1 MKILNPIL
9 SPMLSPRNAIPL
21 TRQSLRGP
29 EPRAHWKIPPHLKE
43 RPTRVLLFT
52 QQVARFGLSAEV
64 QMSPFSRRE
73 FFKAGLAAGALATV
87 GARPLAAAR
96 RTATDTVVLGRSNIA
111 VTRLAFGTGT
121 DSGAVQ
127 AALGQQEFTRL
138 VHYAYDHGIRFF
150 ETAEAYKTPG
160 MLGEALKGLPRD
172 SYHLMSKVTT
182 FHEGID
188 PQAKFDELRRISQ
201 TEYFDI
207 MLLHWQ
213 HTPDWP
219 QATARWQAGIQEA
232 QSRKIIRSHGASVHG
247 LPALRQMPGNKWLD
261 VGLIRINH
269 SGARMDGPTYEDT
282 NHPDNV
288 SEVVDHIHQLKG
300 DGLGVIGMKLCG
312 GGQFVNSHDDRVKA
326 MRFAFNHAGVDAAT
340 VGFKSTQEIDEA
352 IDNLNLALA

>member
-1 MKILNPIL
+1 
-9 SPMLSPRNAIPL
+9 
-21 TRQSLRGP
+21 
-29 EPRAHWKIPPHLKE
+29 
-43 RPTRVLLFT
+43 
-52 QQVARFGLSAEV
+52 
-64 QMSPFSRRE
+64 MSPTTRRN
-73 FFKAGLAAGALATV
+73 FLKTGLAAGAMATV
-87 GARPLAAAR
+87 GTLPMNAAG
-96 RTATDTVVLGRSNIA
+96 RTATDTVTLGRSSVG

-127 AALGQQEFTRL
+127 AALGQQEFRRL
-138 VHYAYDHGIRFF
+138 IHYAYDHGIRFF
-150 ETAEAYKTPG
+150 ETAEAYQTPG

-172 SYHLMSKVTT
+172 SYRLMTKVTT

-188 PQAKFDELRRISQ
+188 PQAKFDELRRTSQ

-219 QATARWQAGIQEA
+219 ETTKRWQDGILQA
-232 QSRKIIRSHGASVHG
+232 QQRKIVRIHGASVHG
-247 LPALRQMPGNKWLD
+247 LPALRQMPGNSWLD

-269 SGARMDGPTYEDT
+269 NGARMDGPTSEDT

-288 SEVVDHIHQLKG
+288 SEVVDHIHQLKK

-312 GGQFVNSHDDRVKA
+312 GGQFQNSHDNRVKA
-326 MRFAFNHAGVDAAT
+326 MRFAFQTAGIDCAT

-352 IDNLNLALA
+352 ISNMNLALA